1 MILIKEKTRAEILDI
16 DDAYG
21 MSEHTNIRNER
32 LNRILVIKGCSMTYL
47 KEKRKI
53 YYNQIEEGMQ

>member
-32 LNRILVIKGCSMTYL
+32 LNRILVIKGV
-47 KEKRKI
+47 
-53 YYNQIEEGMQ
+53 Q